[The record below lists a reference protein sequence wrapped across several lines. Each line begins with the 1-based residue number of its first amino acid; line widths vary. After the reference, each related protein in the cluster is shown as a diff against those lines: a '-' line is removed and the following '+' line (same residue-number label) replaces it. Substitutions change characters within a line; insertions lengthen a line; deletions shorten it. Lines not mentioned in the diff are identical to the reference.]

1 MGWIPGAKEGGEVE
15 NLLPD
20 YFVTDACCSW
30 RRLAFLTSE
39 GECVLWSDY
48 TNEQSH
54 PRKVEVGNRKF
65 KAAGCL
71 ESSCILLSGK
81 FYFTLRISRI
91 RIILWNTWKHT
102 YCTEIRLSSIQ
113 CFLLILS
120 YLVKCL
126 PVYITV
132 DFAMHDF
139 NPLLQNN
146 CICLYQLTNIL

>member
-1 MGWIPGAKEGGEVE
+1 MGWIPGTKEGGEVE

-20 YFVTDACCSW
+20 FFVTDACCSW
-30 RRLAFLTSE
+30 KRLAFLTND

-54 PRKVEVGNRKF
+54 PTKVKASNRKF

-81 FYFTLRISRI
+81 FYFMLKISTEEKDHSLKNMETY
-91 RIILWNTWKHT
+91 IIKNYIVQKSDCHQ
-102 YCTEIRLSSIQ
+102 YNIF
-113 CFLLILS
+113 FLHILS

-126 PVYITV
+126 HVPVYYCR
-132 DFAMHDF
+132 FCHA
-139 NPLLQNN
+139 
-146 CICLYQLTNIL
+146 

>member
-65 KAAGCL
+65 TAAGCL

-81 FYFTLRISRI
+81 FYFMLRISRI
-91 RIILWNTWKHT
+91 RIIL
-102 YCTEIRLSSIQ
+102 
-113 CFLLILS
+113 
-120 YLVKCL
+120 
-126 PVYITV
+126 
-132 DFAMHDF
+132 
-139 NPLLQNN
+139 
-146 CICLYQLTNIL
+146 